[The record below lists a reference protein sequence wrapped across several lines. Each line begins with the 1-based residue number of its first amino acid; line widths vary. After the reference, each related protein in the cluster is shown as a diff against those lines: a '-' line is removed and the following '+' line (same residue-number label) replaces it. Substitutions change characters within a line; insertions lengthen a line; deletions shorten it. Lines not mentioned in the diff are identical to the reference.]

1 MNSFAFIYSVFVG
14 VVIFGVSVYAQSS
27 PSDKNSYYTGP
38 TPYVYEAHKL
48 YKIISEYVG
57 REFNWHMAGAGGRM
71 MNGIHELELS
81 FQSAR
86 ELTEEEV
93 VNDFKKLITFIC
105 NKANENEIIREACDN
120 HQMTP
125 KMLDLF
131 LVIKKGEGNSNFDT
145 ARYFR
150 KKIAFEKH
158 WYSEYRS
165 ELIREVDLE

>member
-1 MNSFAFIYSVFVG
+1 MVFGLYLVMAFFIPFSLESG
-14 VVIFGVSVYAQSS
+14 ASS
-27 PSDKNSYYTGP
+27 SGKSYYTGP